1 MRRISTK
8 IRHNMKNVWL
18 SATSLALILGCGP
31 SPTVVRAPPI
41 ESAVVVPA
49 KPKTE
54 AAAVEARP
62 SADEESTRLIAEM
75 LDKVARVRGLP
86 IKRAVPGK
94 VLDREALGQKIREMV
109 NDETPKEALVAQ
121 GEMLAALELV
131 PPNYDFIQGAMALLG
146 GRVAGFYDPKE
157 AVMVLAGDLGEAEA
171 TETLAHELAH
181 ALADQ
186 SFPLAPHVKYK
197 PGEGDRSSAVHAFIE
212 GDATSTMLD
221 VTLGS
226 AFEMNEEAVRL
237 AFVASTLL
245 SEIGAK
251 TPKAVNSSLV
261 APYVDGFAC
270 IQALRRRGDWRA
282 VDEVWRNL
290 PETTEQLLHIEKLLA
305 REPAE
310 VVAIPSLGPLENA
323 GFKLVIDDVMG
334 EQGLRILL
342 EDVASR
348 NVAREGAAGW
358 GGDRAFV
365 AEKIGPGGKRQVALA
380 YRLRMDTTV
389 DAEEV
394 ATLFGKKYGLKCR
407 ERDTLGPVA
416 WEIKGRDILLVSGP
430 YERRETGPVSVA
442 NCATSKAWL
451 ADGWKIAPPVA
462 EPAKRQA
469 GR

>member
-1 MRRISTK
+1 MPEIPTDRQR
-8 IRHNMKNVWL
+8 NMKQVWL
-18 SATSLALILGCGP
+18 GIPSLALLLGCGP
-31 SPTVVRAPPI
+31 SPTVVPAPPLHPAAI
-41 ESAVVVPA
+41 TPA
-49 KPKTE
+49 KP
-54 AAAVEARP
+54 AAEQAKKDPEP
-62 SADEESTRLIAEM
+62 SAEDESTRLIAEM
-75 LDKVARVRGLP
+75 LEKVARVRGLP
-86 IKRAVPGK
+86 IKRPVPGK
-94 VLDREALGQKIREMV
+94 VLDREALGKRIREMV
-109 NDETPKEALVAQ
+109 TEETPQEDLIAQ
-121 GEMLAALELV
+121 GDLLAAFELV
-131 PPNYDFIQGAMALLG
+131 PPDYDYVQGALALLG

-157 AVMVLAGDLGEAEA
+157 SVMVLAGDLSEAEA

-245 SEIGAK
+245 SEVGAK
-251 TPKAVNSSLV
+251 TPKAINSSLV

-270 IQALRRRGDWRA
+270 IQALRRRGDWKA

-310 VVAIPSLGPLENA
+310 AVAIPVLGPLEKD
-323 GFKLVIDDVMG
+323 GFKVVIQDVMG

-342 EDVASR
+342 EDIASR
-348 NVAREGAAGW
+348 NVAREAAAGW

-365 AEKIGPGGKRQVALA
+365 AEKKTSGGKRQVAMA
-380 YRLRMDTTV
+380 YRLRMDTNS
-389 DAEEV
+389 DAAEV
-394 ATLFGKKYGLKCR
+394 ANLYSKKYGSKCR
-407 ERDTLGPVA
+407 ERDALGPVA
-416 WEIKGRDILLVSGP
+416 WEIKGRDLLLVSGP
-430 YERRETGPVSVA
+430 FERRATGPVSA
-442 NCATSKAWL
+442 GNCAMAKTWL
-451 ADGWKIAPPVA
+451 AEAWKAAPPVA
-462 EPAKRQA
+462 EVVKSQA